1 MSGKLTPKLY
11 DNRGTDHTITVHR
24 GTSQSDYIIVAIQG
38 EAVVEGKRQPVKIDI
53 SSVSYTHLTLPT
65 ILLV

>member
-1 MSGKLTPKLY
+1 MSGKLTTKLY

-53 SSVSYTHLTLPT
+53 SMDRDTLVKS
-65 ILLV
+65 IGAFK

>member
-1 MSGKLTPKLY
+1 MCIRDRLY

-53 SSVSYTHLTLPT
+53 SLDRDTLVKS
-65 ILLV
+65 IGAFK